1 MPTGTPKS
9 TREALRGMSTRE
21 GKSSA
26 TSPFDD
32 LLKQSRESFE
42 TLAGSPGPASGSSR
56 KNSFYSQPPS
66 KELSQ
71 SPEPSNVRQ
80 FLDDR
85 YGDRWRHEILERKQE
100 RDQIIV
106 LCKLTIED
114 EGISK
119 NQFGEATIE
128 RDSGGVAQR
137 AGKVNGIPFSF
148 GPSEADDGDGEA
160 AAFQR
165 ATESALAKCAESL

>member
-56 KNSFYSQPPS
+56 KSSFYSQPPS

-148 GPSEADDGDGEA
+148 GPSEADNGDGEA

>member
-42 TLAGSPGPASGSSR
+42 TLAGSPGPASESSR
-56 KNSFYSQPPS
+56 KSSFYSQPPS

-148 GPSEADDGDGEA
+148 GPSEADNGDGEA
-160 AAFQR
+160 AAFRR

>member
-32 LLKQSRESFE
+32 LLKQSRESFN
-42 TLAGSPGPASGSSR
+42 TLAGSPGPASESSR
-56 KNSFYSQPPS
+56 KSSSNLQPPS
-66 KELSQ
+66 DELSQ
-71 SPEPSNVRQ
+71 PPEPSNVRQ
-80 FLDDR
+80 FLDGR
-85 YGDRWRHEILERKQE
+85 YGDRWRHEILERKRE

-128 RDSGGVAQR
+128 PDSGGVAQR

-148 GPSEADDGDGEA
+148 GPSEADNGDGEA